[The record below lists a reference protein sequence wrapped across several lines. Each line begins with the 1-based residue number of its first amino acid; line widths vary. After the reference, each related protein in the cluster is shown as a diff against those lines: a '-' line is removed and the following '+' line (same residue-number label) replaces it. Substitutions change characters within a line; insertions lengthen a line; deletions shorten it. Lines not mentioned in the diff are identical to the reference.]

1 MGLGQ
6 WSCGRSD
13 GLSFNS
19 WTLFPVLL
27 GPLGPGVTFAWHS
40 FQGTCLCTLR
50 CASCYRRFSPLLVFL
65 FPHPLPTMPWCL
77 ILYDKT
83 GSCFNGSRQESRDQ
97 ERYRVAGSSHKS
109 LVTRWSSP
117 VARQAHNLKV
127 VSSNLAPATNSLCFN
142 LLNKGF
148 FLLLDQSVSV
158 HHSGQSGAR
167 LSLN

>member
-19 WTLFPVLL
+19 WTLFRVLL

-50 CASCYRRFSPLLVFL
+50 CASCYRRFFPLLVFL

-83 GSCFNGSRQESRDQ
+83 GSCFNVFRQESRDQ

-127 VSSNLAPATNSLCFN
+127 VSSNLAPATNFPLF
-142 LLNKGF
+142 
-148 FLLLDQSVSV
+148 
-158 HHSGQSGAR
+158 
-167 LSLN
+167 

>member
-1 MGLGQ
+1 MTEAGPAYAG
-6 WSCGRSD
+6 
-13 GLSFNS
+13 GLSCSLHSTLGVTRAVRVVRVNRQLHPPFYGFNS

-50 CASCYRRFSPLLVFL
+50 CASCYRRFFPLLVFL

-83 GSCFNGSRQESRDQ
+83 GSCFNGLRQESRDQ

-117 VARQAHNLKV
+117 VTRQAHNLKV
-127 VSSNLAPATNSLCFN
+127 VSSNLAPATNF
-142 LLNKGF
+142 
-148 FLLLDQSVSV
+148 
-158 HHSGQSGAR
+158 
-167 LSLN
+167 